1 MLKQL
6 LYLVVCRRFYTVVQ
20 NDFDMRNDDAKTTT
34 EPAVYKSG
42 CRGREKVNPTPSK
55 LKVGALGVDAIVK
68 PNK

>member
-1 MLKQL
+1 MI
-6 LYLVVCRRFYTVVQ
+6 
-20 NDFDMRNDDAKTTT
+20 FDMRNADAKTTT
-34 EPAVYKSG
+34 EPAVYKPG